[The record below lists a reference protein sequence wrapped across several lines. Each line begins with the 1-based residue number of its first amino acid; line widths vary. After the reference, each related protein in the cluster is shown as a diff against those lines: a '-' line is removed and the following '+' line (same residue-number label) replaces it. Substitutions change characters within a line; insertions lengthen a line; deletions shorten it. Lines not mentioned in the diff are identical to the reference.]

1 MTKWEIINSLT
12 DISIGV
18 TMIALNSTPI
28 NTIINQTDDSTII
41 PETTTS
47 SSTIDPWPPI
57 LMENNKTE
65 IKELQTSPI
74 IMGTML
80 IIKGLIPV
88 GKKIIEK
95 LTCNQY
101 QEINNTD
108 NTSEITIFNMES
120 ARL

>member
-12 DISIGV
+12 DISIGI
-18 TMIALNSTPI
+18 TLIALNSTPI

-41 PETTTS
+41 PKTTTS
-47 SSTIDPWPPI
+47 SSTVDPWPPI

-88 GKKIIEK
+88 GKKIVEK